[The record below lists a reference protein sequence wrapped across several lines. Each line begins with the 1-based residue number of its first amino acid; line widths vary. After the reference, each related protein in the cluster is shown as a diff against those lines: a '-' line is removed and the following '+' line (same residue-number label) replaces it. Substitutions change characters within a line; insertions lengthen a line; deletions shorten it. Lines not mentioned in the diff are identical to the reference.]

1 MDFKK
6 LDLTPGKILKIS
18 GIAIASIVL
27 LAIAASLLGFIF
39 NSMRS
44 GFGNSSSG
52 FSKGGY
58 ALMADEAAMD
68 SSYGVT
74 LSARNAAQSAKIIPS
89 QNYAQGNDAE
99 DFEIL
104 EYNASIE
111 TRELKNTCDKV
122 ESLKSKDY
130 IIFETANKYEHGCN
144 YRLKVKRDNVSEVL
158 DTIKE
163 LDPKELSEN
172 IYTIKRT
179 IDDFTSETEILE

>member
-1 MDFKK
+1 MLDFKK
-6 LDLTPGKILKIS
+6 LDLTPTKILKLF

-27 LAIAASLLGFIF
+27 LTIAVSLLGFIF

-44 GFGNSSSG
+44 GFSNSSSG

-89 QNYAQGNDAE
+89 QNYAPGNDAE

-111 TRELKNTCDKV
+111 TRELENTCDKIAA
-122 ESLKSKDY
+122 LKSKDY

-144 YRLKVKRDNVSEVL
+144 YRFKVNRDNVAEVL
-158 DTIKE
+158 DTIKS
-163 LDPKELSEN
+163 LIRKN
-172 IYTIKRT
+172 
-179 IDDFTSETEILE
+179 